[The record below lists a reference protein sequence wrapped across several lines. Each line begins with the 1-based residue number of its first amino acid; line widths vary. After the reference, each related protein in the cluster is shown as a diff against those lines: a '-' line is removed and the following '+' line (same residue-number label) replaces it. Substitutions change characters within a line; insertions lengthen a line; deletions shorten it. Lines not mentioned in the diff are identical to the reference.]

1 MAAPVQTTYQLRD
14 YQQEL
19 IEKVF
24 SQWCGGHRRLL
35 MQLPTGAGKTVVF
48 SAVSRQFT
56 QRGEGVLVL
65 AHREEL
71 LLQAKEK
78 LESVTNE
85 TAGLIKAA
93 YPINPNFSVQIA
105 SVQTLNRRKN
115 YPKARLVVV
124 DEAHHS
130 CAATYQSILEQYPK
144 AYILGVTATPGRSDG
159 QGFKNIFDALILGR
173 SVRQLIETGYLCP
186 FKLFAA
192 PNVVKTDGVKITG
205 GDYNQKEL
213 AQAIDTSLVVG
224 DLVKTW
230 HKYAKGKKTVVF
242 AVDVQHSEEIVL
254 AYWEAGI
261 TAEHLDGET
270 PALERKAILE
280 RFRTGE
286 TLVLSNCGIISEGF
300 DLNNIEA
307 VQCVRPTRSLI
318 LWLQML
324 GRSLRPAPGKEHAII
339 IDHTQ
344 NWVYLGLPDDEHE
357 WSLDAVSMA
366 HQSMALQC
374 PKCQHIFRQLA
385 HEKVNA
391 DCPNCGATVPI
402 KEAQEGLGL
411 CNRVI
416 NQDEGVQLEEISL
429 EVNSEII
436 TELLK
441 LKAMQVTRKYKPIWV
456 YHEIVE
462 KYPNIGLGELR
473 ECAKL
478 LGYKPGWAWLKW
490 RELQRQAV

>member
-1 MAAPVQTTYQLRD
+1 MATLLQTTYQLRD

-24 SQWCGGHRRLL
+24 SQWRAGHRRLL

-78 LESVTNE
+78 LESVTDE
-85 TAGLIKAA
+85 PAGLIKAG
-93 YPINPNFSVQIA
+93 YPANPKLSVQIA
-105 SVQTLNRRKN
+105 SVQTLIRRKSC
-115 YPKARLVVV
+115 PKARLVVV

-130 CAATYQSILEQYPK
+130 CAATYVKILEQYPK
-144 AYILGVTATPGRSDG
+144 AYILGVTATPGRADG
-159 QGFKNIFDALILGR
+159 QGFRNIFDSLILGR
-173 SVRQLIETGYLCP
+173 SVRQLIEARHLCP

-230 HKYAKGKKTVVF
+230 RKYAKGKKTVVF
-242 AVDVQHSEEIVL
+242 AVDVLHSEEIVL
-254 AYWEAGI
+254 AYLEAGI
-261 TAEHLDGET
+261 LAEHLDGET
-270 PALERKAILE
+270 PPEERKAILE
-280 RFRTGE
+280 RFRKGE

-300 DLNNIEA
+300 DVPSIEA
-307 VQCVRPTRSLI
+307 IQCIRPTQSLI

-324 GRSLRPAPGKEHAII
+324 GRALRPAPGKEHAII

-344 NWVYLGLPDDEHE
+344 NWVYHGLPDDERE
-357 WSLDAVSMA
+357 WSLDAVSMV
-366 HQSMALQC
+366 HQGMALQC
-374 PKCQHIFRQLA
+374 PKCQHVFRPLA
-385 HEKVNA
+385 HERVNA

-402 KEAQEGLGL
+402 KEVEEGLGL
-411 CNRVI
+411 GERVI
-416 NQDEGVQLEEISL
+416 NQDEGVQLEEINL
-429 EVNSEII
+429 EVDSEII
-436 TELLK
+436 TEMLK
-441 LKAMQVTRKYKPIWV
+441 LKTMQIARKYKPIWV
-456 YHEIVE
+456 YHQIAE
-462 KYPNIGLGELR
+462 KYPSIGLGELR
-473 ECAKL
+473 VCANL
-478 LGYKPGWAWLKW
+478 LGYARGWAWHRW
-490 RELQRQAV
+490 RELQQ